1 MRQPGCRR
9 GARGHFFPRQTPPSA
24 RALAPPLRPATL
36 ACHPRLTGTT
46 CPSRP
51 NRLIQL
57 SCNCKS
63 RPPSHPLAEARRTKL
78 DVAKEVIK
86 GVLER
91 LSPDDCG
98 ERRPPRRR
106 GASPL
111 PCGCRVRAAGGAG
124 WEAAAGF
131 RVGARGGPGPAFPC
145 LPRSTALPAR
155 SYVFSPRSAL
165 YSAHPPHPTSPFPR
179 PPQSPSRSSPTPPPP
194 PSAWG
199 AGATPT
205 RQGSRRA
212 STACAPWGAPTSRH
226 APRFLTSLPFY
237 FVLCWKAG
245 KGPAAHVRGGQ
256 PARRAAAC
264 RQAAMQP

>member
-131 RVGARGGPGPAFPC
+131 RVGARGGPGPG
-145 LPRSTALPAR
+145 LPLLASQHG
-155 SYVFSPRSAL
+155 SACPL
-165 YSAHPPHPTSPFPR
+165 LCFL
-179 PPQSPSRSSPTPPPP
+179 SSVCPILGTPTPPDLPLPSPP
-194 PSAWG
+194 AVAISLFSDA
-199 AGATPT
+199 AATPKRMGALGRRRRGRDPGGH
-205 RQGSRRA
+205 RQ
-212 STACAPWGAPTSRH
+212 
-226 APRFLTSLPFY
+226 
-237 FVLCWKAG
+237 
-245 KGPAAHVRGGQ
+245 PAHRGGHQ
-256 PARRAAAC
+256 LPGTPRAF
-264 RQAAMQP
+264 